1 MAARIADR
9 LRDSD
14 LKSAGESRG
23 DLPADIPDHALQ
35 QLRQHMAS
43 NCGVV
48 RNARQLGAVLNEIDA
63 LEHAHG
69 PARTLIAARL
79 IASAAL
85 AREESRGGHFR
96 SDFPDTNPDP
106 QRTFVS
112 MDPKITQPLEPAS

>member
-35 QLRQHMAS
+35 QLRQHMAQH
-43 NCGVV
+43 CGVV
-48 RNARQLGAVLNEIDA
+48 RDARQLRSVLSEIDA
-63 LEHAHG
+63 LEHTHG

-96 SDFPDTNPDP
+96 SDFPATNADP

-112 MDPKITQPLEPAS
+112 MESKTTQPLESAS